1 MFYKFILIMTL
12 LIFTGCNNSNKN
24 LMIINSEFNKNIIN
38 NPEKAFVLSWKL
50 EKNVITRFPR
60 MIREKLKVR
69 CVNYNK
75 FVLIK
80 IKTYEND
87 SVKGTFECRI

>member
-1 MFYKFILIMTL
+1 MFYKSILIITL

-50 EKNVITRFPR
+50 EKNVITRFPQ
-60 MIREKLKVR
+60 MIKEKLKVR

-80 IKTYEND
+80 IITYEND
-87 SVKGTFECRI
+87 SVAGTFECRI

>member
-1 MFYKFILIMTL
+1 MTL

-24 LMIINSEFNKNIIN
+24 LLIINNAFNKNVIN
-38 NPEKAFVLSWKL
+38 NPEKAFVLRWKI
-50 EKNVITRFPR
+50 EKKVITRMPQI
-60 MIREKLKVR
+60 IREKLKVR

-80 IKTYEND
+80 IITYKND
-87 SVKGTFECRI
+87 SVEGTFECRI

>member
-1 MFYKFILIMTL
+1 MFYKSILIITL
-12 LIFTGCNNSNKN
+12 LIFTGCNNSNEN
-24 LMIINSEFNKNIIN
+24 LIIINNEFNKNIIN
-38 NPEKAFVLSWKL
+38 NPEKAFVLNWKI
-50 EKNVITRFPR
+50 EKNVITYFPQ

-80 IKTYEND
+80 IITYEND
-87 SVKGTFECRI
+87 SVAGTFECRI

>member
-1 MFYKFILIMTL
+1 MTL
-12 LIFTGCNNSNKN
+12 LIFTGCNNNNKN
-24 LMIINSEFNKNIIN
+24 LTIINSEFNKNIIN

-50 EKNVITRFPR
+50 EKNVITRFPQ
-60 MIREKLKVR
+60 IIKEKLKVR
-69 CVNYNK
+69 CVDYNK